1 MNVFWLQQAES
12 GMPAESD
19 WLTPGE
25 LIRMEEM
32 RFLKRRHDY
41 RLGRWTAKRSVAAYL
56 GWPMHPDL
64 LASIDIK
71 TARTG
76 APTVE
81 IEKASEPVAISI
93 SHRCGVAMCV
103 VANSTVA
110 LGCDLELI
118 ETRSPAFVS
127 DYFTPEEQE
136 ILHFVSES
144 ERASLATLLWSA
156 KESALKALQEGLRL
170 DTRSVV
176 VCPVDPGG
184 QLNSNSALDLGSQS
198 QESRWYPFHVRCTNG
213 LYFHGWSQYAGEFV
227 RTVVSAPPLLEPISL
242 ASRVNSEL
250 STAETTSGPF
260 NRRRCQSVRDP
271 TTIAET
277 KAEEMLRQTGT
288 DST

>member
-1 MNVFWLQQAES
+1 MNVFWLQQTES
-12 GMPAESD
+12 NLPTDND
-19 WLTPGE
+19 WLTASE

-32 RFLKRRHDY
+32 RFLKRRRDY

-56 GWPMHPDL
+56 GWPMHPGL

-71 TARTG
+71 TAWTG

-81 IEKASEPVAISI
+81 IDRASEPVAISI

-103 VANSTVA
+103 VAHSTVA

-118 ETRSPAFVS
+118 ESRSPAFLS

-136 ILHFVSES
+136 TIHRVSES
-144 ERASLATLLWSA
+144 ERVSLATLLWSA

-184 QLNSNSALDLGSQS
+184 QLNSNSAADLGSQP

-213 LYFHGWSQYAGEFV
+213 LYFQGWSQYAGEFV
-227 RTVVSAPPLLEPISL
+227 RTIVSTPPLLQPISL
-242 ASRVNSEL
+242 APRLNNEL
-250 STAETTSGPF
+250 SAAETTSGSF
-260 NRRRCQSVRDP
+260 NSRRREPVGDP
-271 TTIAET
+271 TTIAER
-277 KAEEMLRQTGT
+277 KAQESLRQTNT
-288 DST
+288 NNT

>member
-32 RFLKRRHDY
+32 RFLKRRRDY

-56 GWPMHPDL
+56 GWPMHPEL
-64 LASIDIK
+64 LASIDIR
-71 TARTG
+71 TAWTG
-76 APTVE
+76 APIVE
-81 IEKASEPVAISI
+81 IDRASESVAISI

-103 VANSTVA
+103 VAHSTVA

-118 ETRSPAFVS
+118 ETRSPTFVS

-176 VCPVDPGG
+176 VCPIDPGG
-184 QLNSNSALDLGSQS
+184 QLNSNLAADLGSES

-213 LYFHGWSQYAGEFV
+213 LYFQGWSQYAGEFV
-227 RTVVSAPPLLEPISL
+227 RTIVSAPPLFEPISL
-242 ASRVNSEL
+242 ASRLNDEL
-250 STAETTSGPF
+250 SIAETTSGSF
-260 NRRRCQSVRDP
+260 NRRRRQSMPDP

-277 KAEEMLRQTGT
+277 KAEEMLQQTNT